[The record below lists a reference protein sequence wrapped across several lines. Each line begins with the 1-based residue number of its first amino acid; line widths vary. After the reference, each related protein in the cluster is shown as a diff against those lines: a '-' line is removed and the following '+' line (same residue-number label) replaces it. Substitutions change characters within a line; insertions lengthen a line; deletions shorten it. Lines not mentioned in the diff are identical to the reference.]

1 MEDAVALAIP
11 GQIAA
16 HVLRRV
22 LRQQPPAFVD
32 HASLQKHGDEV
43 DQSRAADALCLSPAD
58 NVAEEAPVIAHM
70 AHRARDAR
78 HAAADARALKRWARG
93 DRAAER
99 ATLISQRHLAVRAD
113 IEKQPQ
119 FRLHKKAVCQQF
131 RRDIAA
137 DIARD
142 ARGKLHG
149 NARKRL
155 ARAVFKQRL
164 RLKRRAGDGRD
175 LAPVEKVLHH
185 GIARNDEF
193 AGYDEDVQYVWN
205 GSEYVR
211 WPGGTGT

>member
-1 MEDAVALAIP
+1 
-11 GQIAA
+11 
-16 HVLRRV
+16 
-22 LRQQPPAFVD
+22 
-32 HASLQKHGDEV
+32 
-43 DQSRAADALCLSPAD
+43 
-58 NVAEEAPVIAHM
+58 M

-99 ATLISQRHLAVRAD
+99 AVLISQRHFAVRAD

-119 FRLHKKAVCQQF
+119 FRLREKPVRHQS
-131 RRDIAA
+131 RRDVAA

-142 ARGKLHG
+142 ARGKSHG

-155 ARAVFKQRL
+155 ARAVFKQRF

-185 GIARNDEF
+185 GIARNDELLDF
-193 AGYDEDVQYVWN
+193 IRLP
-205 GSEYVR
+205 S
-211 WPGGTGT
+211 GGGKCLS